1 MMAMHRVVSMNND
14 EDEDGGNRQPVLLLR
29 SETVDCR
36 WRHIGLYQRI
46 IFFSSGYGSNNHASF
61 YAIVDPICGARL
73 FIFDFQRPN
82 ADS

>member
-1 MMAMHRVVSMNND
+1 MMAMHRVVSMNDD

-46 IFFSSGYGSNNHASF
+46 NGSNNHASF